1 MRTTPTPAFGA
12 CWQRPPWR
20 RIVVPPKAWQRPRL
34 PMSGART
41 TREYSLPRD
50 WLKSTTELS
59 ERRRLLPILT
69 GTVKAFFSFHSITQR
84 NSCLSGLLYFPPF
97 ILVHLINNE
106 QVTKMKSRA
115 WTGSKKASVC
125 FSMSTGATW
134 PSRCG
139 RNLAIGSGSCN
150 YSKVV
155 PGVWETTKKRKRL
168 GTTLEGTM
176 QSVTSGARL
185 SLTTRRPG
193 TQSDLSRSAQ

>member
-20 RIVVPPKAWQRPRL
+20 RTVVLPKAWQRPRL

-41 TREYSLPRD
+41 TREYSLQRD

-69 GTVKAFFSFHSITQR
+69 GTVKAFFSFHSIAFLFSRTF
-84 NSCLSGLLYFPPF
+84 YFPLF
-97 ILVHLINNE
+97 FLVHLIYNE
-106 QVTKMKSRA
+106 QVTKMKLRA

-193 TQSDLSRSAQ
+193 TRSDSSRSVH